1 MNKKSLTLL
10 IYILA
15 SVFVL
20 VALTGAIA
28 AYSRHKSSK
37 VLPPAAKSPAALA
50 AEKISQYSNP
60 QTLISVHELH
70 DILNDPNVLVVDT
83 RGRSFQVF
91 RTTYQAEHIPGAVP
105 VLHSEY
111 THPVYF
117 GRIGIP
123 LLIQD
128 NLSKRGFDNR
138 KRIVLYGNDGL
149 QGRLYWMLK
158 MYGSDNQVQIL
169 DGGIE
174 KWKEA
179 GYPVTGQVTP
189 PTPSRFEFNGLK
201 AYPDVYTTM
210 EEVIDAILNY
220 TPDRIIVDARSRNE
234 FLVGHIPYSV
244 NVSFDDLLN
253 ADKTFKPVQELTA
266 IFNSK
271 GVTPD
276 KTVFVYSKAGVR
288 SSLLWFVL
296 HELLAY
302 PNVKNY
308 DGGFSEW
315 HFRERLKEFGEERPV
330 AKAAK

>member
-1 MNKKSLTLL
+1 MNKRSLTLL

-15 SVFVL
+15 SVFVF
-20 VALTGAIA
+20 VAVVGAVA
-28 AYSRHKSSK
+28 TYSRHRSWKA
-37 VLPPAAKSPAALA
+37 VRPAAKSPAALA
-50 AEKISQYSNP
+50 AEKISQYNKP
-60 QTLISVHELH
+60 QTLISVYELH
-70 DILNDPNVLVVDT
+70 DIMNDPNVLIVDT

-91 RTTYQAEHIPGAVP
+91 RTTYQVEHIPGAVP

-123 LLIQD
+123 LLIQN
-128 NLSKRGFDNR
+128 NLSKKGFDNK

-149 QGRLYWMLK
+149 QGRFYWMLK
-158 MYGSDNQVQIL
+158 MYGCDNQVQIL

-179 GYPVTGQVTP
+179 GFPVTGQVAP
-189 PTPSRFEFNGLK
+189 LTPSRFEFNSLK
-201 AYPDVYTTM
+201 AYPNVYTVM
-210 EEVIDAILNY
+210 EEVVEAVLNPS
-220 TPDRIIVDARSRNE
+220 PDKIIVDTRPRNE

-244 NVSFDDLLN
+244 NISFTDLLN
-253 ADKTFKPVQELTA
+253 QDGTFKPARELAA
-266 IFNSK
+266 IFNGK

-276 KTVFVYSKAGVR
+276 KTVFVYSKDGVQ

-296 HELLAY
+296 HELLGY

-315 HFRERLKEFGEERPV
+315 HFRERVKEFGEERPV
-330 AKAAK
+330 AKAAN